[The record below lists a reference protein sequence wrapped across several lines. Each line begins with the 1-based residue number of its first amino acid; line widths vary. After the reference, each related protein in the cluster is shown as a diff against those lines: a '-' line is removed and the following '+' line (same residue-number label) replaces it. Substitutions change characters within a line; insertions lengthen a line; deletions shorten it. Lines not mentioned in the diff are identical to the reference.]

1 MLAMWMRF
9 TTQEAP
15 CYTVEIRRDDMLK
28 AVGAIMVILSST
40 AIGFYFSSL
49 LRARIQELSDLRKT
63 LFILRGDIQYGNTPL
78 PEALQ
83 SIALRNKSEF
93 KPFYMQVS
101 EKLCRLEGE
110 SFQEI
115 WSNGVD
121 QCLNETALTKEDK
134 LELKRLGE
142 NLGHL
147 DREMQ
152 VRTIDL
158 YLEIIKREM
167 EEATTTIKEKTKL
180 YNTLGILAGL
190 FITIVMI

>member
-1 MLAMWMRF
+1 
-9 TTQEAP
+9 
-15 CYTVEIRRDDMLK
+15 MLK
-28 AVGAIMVILSST
+28 SVGAIMVILSST

-49 LRARIQELSDLRKT
+49 LKTRIQELSDLRKT

-83 SIALRNKSEF
+83 SIARRDKSDLQ
-93 KPFYMQVS
+93 PFYMQVS
-101 EKLCRLEGE
+101 TKLSRLEGE

-115 WSNGVD
+115 WSSGVK
-121 QCLNETALTKEDK
+121 QCLTETALSNEDK
-134 LELKRLGE
+134 LELNRLGD

-158 YLEIIKREM
+158 YLEILKREID
-167 EEATTTIKEKTKL
+167 EATKTMKEKTKL
-180 YNTLGILAGL
+180 YNTLGVLAGL